1 MKKPKLRCCLTWV
14 IFIELI
20 FTVPCLL
27 KSKIWNDRFAGKGG
41 GWGILRNGGDHSNW
55 GIILKWGDLR
65 HEKVMNLL
73 IILSRIVFFYPKLL
87 GNLISKKKTPHPAFS
102 CS

>member
-1 MKKPKLRCCLTWV
+1 MYFIIRSMYFKRNFKMKKPKLRCCLTWV

-41 GWGILRNGGDHSNW
+41 G
-55 GIILKWGDLR
+55 
-65 HEKVMNLL
+65 
-73 IILSRIVFFYPKLL
+73 
-87 GNLISKKKTPHPAFS
+87 
-102 CS
+102 